1 MNKTNE
7 RNSFLLGLTL
17 TELCFLIFLI
27 FLLINLFKIT
37 ELSKKNDELSQDLSK
52 YVDENK
58 EIVEKLRLQKIVIKK
73 IEKEL
78 GITTTKEANEFLS
91 KLVKSEKLIQENAA
105 LNNEIEELKT
115 ELKSY
120 AYLEKQIDEVKEL
133 ENLPITTDYL
143 VDSIKKRKLI
153 EKLAKNFGA
162 TNIDNSEQ
170 FLANK
175 INEKSKEASNLK
187 GVVKNLQQKCLKGVD
202 HPPCWANRDGHI
214 EYIYTI
220 TLHEETLS
228 IERAWPDERMSD
240 LEFIPGAS
248 KIINN
253 DYSMT
258 SFGQAVT
265 PVYDWS
271 VENECRHFVRIK
283 DSTNTKKA
291 FKRNLFAVEN
301 YFYKFLLR
309 DSQ

>member
-1 MNKTNE
+1 MNRTKE

-27 FLLINLFKIT
+27 FLLINLFKIVD
-37 ELSKKNDELSQDLSK
+37 LSKKNEELSQDISK

-58 EIVEKLRLQKIVIKK
+58 ELDEKLRLQEVVIRK
-73 IEKEL
+73 IENEL
-78 GITTTKEANEFLS
+78 GITTTREAEEFLS
-91 KLVKSEKLIQENAA
+91 KLVKSEKIIQENDA
-105 LNNEIEELKT
+105 LKNEIEKLKK

-120 AYLEKQIDEVKEL
+120 AHLEKQLQEIKEL
-133 ENLPITTDYL
+133 ENLPITTDYIAE
-143 VDSIKKRKLI
+143 SIEKRRGI
-153 EKLAKNFGA
+153 EKLTKDLGA
-162 TNIDNSEQ
+162 TDFDNPEQ

-202 HPPCWANRDGHI
+202 HPPCWANGDGHI

-220 TLHEETLS
+220 TLYEETLY
-228 IERAWPDERMSD
+228 IEKAWPDERISD

-248 KIINN
+248 NIINT
-253 DYSMT
+253 DYSIT
-258 SFGQAVT
+258 SFGQAVA

-271 VENECRHFVRIK
+271 VDNECRHFVRIK
-283 DSTNTKKA
+283 DNTNTKKA
-291 FKRNLFAVEN
+291 FKRNLLTVEN

-309 DSQ
+309 ESQ